1 MKSKTSRTSSLVS
14 RVFKLQF
21 GLKLCLITIAGIAAA
36 GEFLFFLTSKDLSG
50 SYSQSVYTIH
60 ALKIKIFP
68 LIFASFYSL
77 AILGVVAA
85 AIAVISMFFSHKIAG
100 PIFRLERSMEAI
112 GKGDLTVGTAFRQN
126 DQLVPLAEEI
136 NAMVRSLNH
145 TARSCTDALSDIK
158 RSEERLS
165 ELLKAEPLPA
175 KEIEETLLRIRNGI
189 EGLKR
194 ASSDIKVKT
203 G

>member
-1 MKSKTSRTSSLVS
+1 MKSRTSKPSSLVS

-21 GLKLCLITIAGIAAA
+21 GLKLCLITIAGVIAA
-36 GEFLFFLTSKDLSG
+36 GEFLFFLTSKDLGG
-50 SYSQSVYTIH
+50 SYSQSVYTIY
-60 ALKIKIFP
+60 ALKVKIFP

-85 AIAVISMFFSHKIAG
+85 AIAAISMFFSHKIAG
-100 PIFRLERSMEAI
+100 PIFRIERSLEAI
-112 GKGDLTVGTAFRQN
+112 GRGDLTVSTFFRQN

-145 TARSCTDALSDIK
+145 TARSCSDALSDIE
-158 RSEERLS
+158 RSEKRLS

-175 KEIEETLLRIRNGI
+175 KEIEETLFRIKNGI

-194 ASSDIKVKT
+194 ASSDIKVKE

>member
-1 MKSKTSRTSSLVS
+1 MKNPSLVS
-14 RVFKLQF
+14 RVFKLRF
-21 GLKLCLITIAGIAAA
+21 GLKLCLITIAGVVAA

-50 SYSQSVYTIH
+50 SYSQSVYAIY

-77 AILGVVAA
+77 AILGVVAG

-100 PIFRLERSMEAI
+100 PLFRLERSMEAI
-112 GKGDLTVGTAFRQN
+112 GKGDLTVGTFFRQK

-145 TARSCTDALSDIK
+145 TARSCSDALSDIK
-158 RSEERLS
+158 RSEDRLY
-165 ELLKAEPLPA
+165 ELLKAEPPPE
-175 KEIEETLLRIRNGI
+175 KEIAQTLIKIKTGI

-194 ASSDIKVKT
+194 ASSTIKVKE